1 MLTKHSARDILTQ
14 LARMVKGS
22 ADSRKTKTQGDQ
34 DKTIALNIFK
44 KVTEMLNLKD
54 TDCFT
59 HTTCTENLK
68 VIGKFN

>member
-1 MLTKHSARDILTQ
+1 MFTKHSARDILTQ

-22 ADSRKTKTQGDQ
+22 KKTKGDN
-34 DKTIALNIFK
+34 DKTTALNIFE
-44 KVTEMLNLKD
+44 KVTEKLNLKD

-68 VIGKFN
+68 VIGKVN